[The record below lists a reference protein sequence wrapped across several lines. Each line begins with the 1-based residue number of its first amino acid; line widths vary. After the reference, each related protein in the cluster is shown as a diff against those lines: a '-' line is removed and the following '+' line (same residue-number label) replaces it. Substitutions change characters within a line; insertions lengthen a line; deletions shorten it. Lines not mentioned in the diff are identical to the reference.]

1 MNADA
6 RIKKLS
12 SEVKKNGYKYRLI
25 IRTDTKAIYAQE
37 NYGFEVF
44 KIRRSKP
51 HPKATEDLKNY
62 DKVEIF
68 PNDEDFG
75 KVAWTYPSLED
86 AQKRYEM
93 I

>member
-1 MNADA
+1 MKEEI
-6 RIKKLS
+6 RIKKLNK
-12 SEVKKNGYKYRLI
+12 EIRKNKYNYTLVE
-25 IRTDTKAIYAQE
+25 RTDSKAIYAQE

-44 KIRRSKP
+44 KIKLSKP
-51 HPKATEDLKNY
+51 HPKAENDLKIY

-75 KVAWTYPSLED
+75 VIAWTYKTLAE
-86 AQKRYEM
+86 AQKRYAM